1 MDNKLKNN
9 YVRQVSN
16 LKQKINRYEPK
27 IKFNEDSKAKR
38 INVFKTE
45 KQNINID
52 YSNYKN
58 IIKKYNK
65 GEIKNIKEVQLAE
78 EKLQNTIATYDSIF
92 NRYNKDYI
100 KYIINSN
107 KDMKILNAKLSG
119 IKDVKNVTELDNKF
133 SQVAKIINDL
143 TEQMERE
150 NGKIDNFTTYSTDD
164 IYDRLF
170 GSANE
175 SPYYEEIVDELADS
189 KAEFRVSIIKP
200 LRQSGVMSD
209 EMYQVINDLLQL

>member
-16 LKQKINRYEPK
+16 LKQKINRRDRRIVFDK
-27 IKFNEDSKAKR
+27 DKSKKV
-38 INVFKTE
+38 NVSFS
-45 KQNINID
+45 KQLSEINID

-58 IIKKYNK
+58 AIKKYNK
-65 GEIKNIKEVQLAE
+65 GDIKNIKEVQLAE
-78 EKLQNTIATYDSIF
+78 EKLQGTLATYNSIF
-92 NRYNKDYI
+92 DRRNIEYQKFLLYESE
-100 KYIINSN
+100 KL
-107 KDMKILNAKLSG
+107 LNARLSG
-119 IKDVKNVTELDNKF
+119 IKGVKNVSELDNKF
-133 SQVAKIINDL
+133 SQVADIINNL

-150 NGKIDNFTTYSTDD
+150 NGKTDNFTTYSTDD

-175 SPYYEEIVDELADS
+175 SPYYEEIADELADS

>member
-16 LKQKINRYEPK
+16 LKQKINRRDRIIVFDK
-27 IKFNEDSKAKR
+27 DKSKKV
-38 INVFKTE
+38 NVSFS
-45 KQNINID
+45 KQLSEINID

-58 IIKKYNK
+58 AIKKYNK
-65 GEIKNIKEVQLAE
+65 GDIKNIKEVQLAE
-78 EKLQNTIATYDSIF
+78 EKLQGTLATYNSIF
-92 NRYNKDYI
+92 DKRNIEYQKLLLDESEKLLNTRLSSI
-100 KYIINSN
+100 K
-107 KDMKILNAKLSG
+107 G
-119 IKDVKNVTELDNKF
+119 VKNVSELDNKF
-133 SQVAKIINDL
+133 SQVADIINNL
-143 TEQMERE
+143 TEQMERK
-150 NGKIDNFTTYSTDD
+150 NGKTDNFTTYSTDD

>member
-16 LKQKINRYEPK
+16 LKQKINRR
-27 IKFNEDSKAKR
+27 DKR
-38 INVFKTE
+38 IVFDKDKSKKVNVSFS
-45 KQNINID
+45 KQLSEINID

-58 IIKKYNK
+58 AIKKYNK
-65 GEIKNIKEVQLAE
+65 GDIKNIKEVQLAE
-78 EKLQNTIATYDSIF
+78 EKLQGTLVTYNNIF
-92 NRYNKDYI
+92 DRRNI
-100 KYIINSN
+100 KYQKLLLDESE
-107 KDMKILNAKLSG
+107 KLLNARLSG
-119 IKDVKNVTELDNKF
+119 IKGVKNVSELDNKF
-133 SQVAKIINDL
+133 SQVADIINNL

-150 NGKIDNFTTYSTDD
+150 NGKTDNFTTYSTDD

-170 GSANE
+170 GNANE
-175 SPYYEEIVDELADS
+175 SPYYEEIADELADS
-189 KAEFRVSIIKP
+189 KAEFRISIIKP

>member
-16 LKQKINRYEPK
+16 LKRKINRRDRRIVFDK
-27 IKFNEDSKAKR
+27 DKSKKV
-38 INVFKTE
+38 NVSFS
-45 KQNINID
+45 KQLSEINID

-58 IIKKYNK
+58 AIKKYNK
-65 GEIKNIKEVQLAE
+65 GDIKNIKEVQLAE
-78 EKLQNTIATYDSIF
+78 EKLQGTLATYNSIF
-92 NRYNKDYI
+92 DRRNIEYQKFLLDESE
-100 KYIINSN
+100 KL
-107 KDMKILNAKLSG
+107 LNARLSG
-119 IKDVKNVTELDNKF
+119 IKGVKNVSELDNKF
-133 SQVAKIINDL
+133 SQVADIINNL

-150 NGKIDNFTTYSTDD
+150 NGKTDNFTTYSTDD

-175 SPYYEEIVDELADS
+175 SPYYEEIADELADS

>member
-16 LKQKINRYEPK
+16 LKRKINRRDRRIVFDK
-27 IKFNEDSKAKR
+27 DKSKKV
-38 INVFKTE
+38 NVSFS
-45 KQNINID
+45 KQLSEINID

-58 IIKKYNK
+58 AIKKYNK
-65 GEIKNIKEVQLAE
+65 GDIKNIKEVQLAE
-78 EKLQNTIATYDSIF
+78 EKLQGTLATYNSIF
-92 NRYNKDYI
+92 DRRNIEYQKFLLDESE
-100 KYIINSN
+100 KL
-107 KDMKILNAKLSG
+107 LNARLSG
-119 IKDVKNVTELDNKF
+119 IKGVKNVSELDNKF
-133 SQVAKIINDL
+133 SQVADIINNL

-150 NGKIDNFTTYSTDD
+150 NGKTDNFTTYSTDD

-175 SPYYEEIVDELADS
+175 SPYYEEITDELADS

>member
-16 LKQKINRYEPK
+16 LKQKINRRDRRIVFDK
-27 IKFNEDSKAKR
+27 DKSKKV
-38 INVFKTE
+38 NVSFS
-45 KQNINID
+45 KQLSEINID

-58 IIKKYNK
+58 AIKKYNK
-65 GEIKNIKEVQLAE
+65 GDIKNIKEVQLAE
-78 EKLQNTIATYDSIF
+78 EKLQGTLTTYNSIF
-92 NRYNKDYI
+92 DRRNIEYQNFLLDESEKL
-100 KYIINSN
+100 
-107 KDMKILNAKLSG
+107 LNARLSG
-119 IKDVKNVTELDNKF
+119 IKGVKNVSELDNKF
-133 SQVAKIINDL
+133 SQVADIINNL

-150 NGKIDNFTTYSTDD
+150 NGKTDNFTTYSTDD

-175 SPYYEEIVDELADS
+175 SPYYEEIADEFADS

>member
-16 LKQKINRYEPK
+16 LKQKINRRDRRIVFDK
-27 IKFNEDSKAKR
+27 DKSKKV
-38 INVFKTE
+38 NVSFS
-45 KQNINID
+45 KQLSEINID

-58 IIKKYNK
+58 AIKKYNK
-65 GEIKNIKEVQLAE
+65 GDIKNIKEVQLAE
-78 EKLQNTIATYDSIF
+78 EKLQSTLATYNSIF
-92 NRYNKDYI
+92 DRRNIEYQKFLLDESE
-100 KYIINSN
+100 KL
-107 KDMKILNAKLSG
+107 LNARLSG
-119 IKDVKNVTELDNKF
+119 IKGVKNVSELDNKF
-133 SQVAKIINDL
+133 SQVADIINNL

-150 NGKIDNFTTYSTDD
+150 NGKTDNFTTYSTDD

-175 SPYYEEIVDELADS
+175 SPYYEEITDELADS

>member
-16 LKQKINRYEPK
+16 LKQKINRRDRRIVFDK
-27 IKFNEDSKAKR
+27 DKNKKVNVSFSKQLS
-38 INVFKTE
+38 E
-45 KQNINID
+45 INID

-58 IIKKYNK
+58 AIKKYNK
-65 GEIKNIKEVQLAE
+65 GDIKNIKEVQLAE
-78 EKLQNTIATYDSIF
+78 EKLQGTLATYNSIF
-92 NRYNKDYI
+92 DKRNIEYQKLLLDESE
-100 KYIINSN
+100 KL
-107 KDMKILNAKLSG
+107 LNARLSG
-119 IKDVKNVTELDNKF
+119 IKGVKNVSELDNKF
-133 SQVAKIINDL
+133 SQVADIINNL

-150 NGKIDNFTTYSTDD
+150 NGKTDNFTTYSTDD

-175 SPYYEEIVDELADS
+175 SPYYEEIADELADS

>member
-16 LKQKINRYEPK
+16 LKQKINRRDRRIVFDK
-27 IKFNEDSKAKR
+27 DKSKKV
-38 INVFKTE
+38 NVSFS
-45 KQNINID
+45 KQLSEINID

-58 IIKKYNK
+58 AIKKYNK
-65 GEIKNIKEVQLAE
+65 GDIKNIKEVQLAE
-78 EKLQNTIATYDSIF
+78 EKLQGTLATYNSIF
-92 NRYNKDYI
+92 DRRNIEYQKFLLDESE
-100 KYIINSN
+100 KL
-107 KDMKILNAKLSG
+107 LNARLSG
-119 IKDVKNVTELDNKF
+119 IKGIKNVSELDNKF
-133 SQVAKIINDL
+133 SQVADIINNL

-150 NGKIDNFTTYSTDD
+150 NGKTDNFTTYSTDD

-175 SPYYEEIVDELADS
+175 SPYYEEIADELADS

>member
-16 LKQKINRYEPK
+16 LKQKINRRDRRIVFDK
-27 IKFNEDSKAKR
+27 DKSKKV
-38 INVFKTE
+38 NVSFS
-45 KQNINID
+45 KQLSEINID

-58 IIKKYNK
+58 AINKYNK
-65 GEIKNIKEVQLAE
+65 GDIKNIKEVQLAE
-78 EKLQNTIATYDSIF
+78 EKLQGTLATYNSIF
-92 NRYNKDYI
+92 DRNIEYQKFLLDESE
-100 KYIINSN
+100 KL
-107 KDMKILNAKLSG
+107 LNARLSG
-119 IKDVKNVTELDNKF
+119 IKGVKNVSELDNKF
-133 SQVAKIINDL
+133 SQVADIINNL

-150 NGKIDNFTTYSTDD
+150 NGKTDNFTTYSTDD

-175 SPYYEEIVDELADS
+175 SPYYEEIADELADS

>member
-16 LKQKINRYEPK
+16 LKQKINRRDRRIVFDK
-27 IKFNEDSKAKR
+27 DKSKKV
-38 INVFKTE
+38 NVSFS
-45 KQNINID
+45 KQLSEINID

-58 IIKKYNK
+58 AIKKYNK
-65 GEIKNIKEVQLAE
+65 GDIKNIKEVQLAE
-78 EKLQNTIATYDSIF
+78 EKLQGTLATYNSIF
-92 NRYNKDYI
+92 DKRNIEYQKLLLDESEKLFNARLSSI
-100 KYIINSN
+100 K
-107 KDMKILNAKLSG
+107 G
-119 IKDVKNVTELDNKF
+119 VKNVIELDNKF
-133 SQVAKIINDL
+133 SQVADIINNL

-150 NGKIDNFTTYSTDD
+150 NGKTDNFTTYSTDD
-164 IYDRLF
+164 IYYRLF

>member
-9 YVRQVSN
+9 YVKQVSN
-16 LKQKINRYEPK
+16 LKQKINKRDRRIVFDK
-27 IKFNEDSKAKR
+27 DKSKKV
-38 INVFKTE
+38 NVSFS
-45 KQNINID
+45 KQLSEINID

-58 IIKKYNK
+58 AIKKYNK
-65 GEIKNIKEVQLAE
+65 GDIKNIKEVQLAE
-78 EKLQNTIATYDSIF
+78 EKLQDTLATYNSIF
-92 NRYNKDYI
+92 DRRNIEYQKFLLDESE
-100 KYIINSN
+100 KL
-107 KDMKILNAKLSG
+107 LNARLSG
-119 IKDVKNVTELDNKF
+119 IKGVKNASELDNKF
-133 SQVAKIINDL
+133 SQVADIINNL

-150 NGKIDNFTTYSTDD
+150 NGKTDNFTTYSTDD

-175 SPYYEEIVDELADS
+175 SPYYEEIADELADS

>member
-16 LKQKINRYEPK
+16 LKQKINRRDRRIVFDK
-27 IKFNEDSKAKR
+27 DKSKKV
-38 INVFKTE
+38 NVSFS
-45 KQNINID
+45 KQLSEINID

-58 IIKKYNK
+58 AIKKYNK
-65 GEIKNIKEVQLAE
+65 GDIKNIKEVQLAE
-78 EKLQNTIATYDSIF
+78 EKLQGTLATYNSIF
-92 NRYNKDYI
+92 DKRNIEYQKLLLDESE
-100 KYIINSN
+100 KL
-107 KDMKILNAKLSG
+107 LNARLSG
-119 IKDVKNVTELDNKF
+119 IKGVKNVIELDNKF
-133 SQVAKIINDL
+133 SQVADIINNL

-150 NGKIDNFTTYSTDD
+150 NGKTDNFTTYSTDD
-164 IYDRLF
+164 IYYRLF

>member
-16 LKQKINRYEPK
+16 LKQKINRRDRK
-27 IKFNEDSKAKR
+27 IVFDKDKSKKV
-38 INVFKTE
+38 NVSFS
-45 KQNINID
+45 KQLSEINID

-58 IIKKYNK
+58 AIKKYNK
-65 GEIKNIKEVQLAE
+65 GDIKNIKEVQLAE
-78 EKLQNTIATYDSIF
+78 EKLQGTLATYNSIF
-92 NRYNKDYI
+92 DRRNIEYQKLLLDESE
-100 KYIINSN
+100 KL
-107 KDMKILNAKLSG
+107 LNARLSG
-119 IKDVKNVTELDNKF
+119 IKGVKNVSELDNKF
-133 SQVAKIINDL
+133 SQVADIINNL

-150 NGKIDNFTTYSTDD
+150 NGKTDNFTTYSTDD

-175 SPYYEEIVDELADS
+175 SPYYEEIADELADS

>member
-16 LKQKINRYEPK
+16 LKQKINRRDRRIVFDK
-27 IKFNEDSKAKR
+27 DKSKKV
-38 INVFKTE
+38 NVSFS
-45 KQNINID
+45 KQLSEINID

-58 IIKKYNK
+58 AIKKYNK
-65 GEIKNIKEVQLAE
+65 GDIKNIKEVQLAE
-78 EKLQNTIATYDSIF
+78 EKLQGTLATYNSIF
-92 NRYNKDYI
+92 DRRNIEYQKLLLDES
-100 KYIINSN
+100 K
-107 KDMKILNAKLSG
+107 KLLNARLSG
-119 IKDVKNVTELDNKF
+119 IKGVKNVSELDNKF
-133 SQVAKIINDL
+133 SQVADIINNL
-143 TEQMERE
+143 TEQMEIE
-150 NGKIDNFTTYSTDD
+150 NGKTDNFTTYSTDD

>member
-9 YVRQVSN
+9 YVKQVSN

-27 IKFNEDSKAKR
+27 INFNENSKAKR

-78 EKLQNTIATYDSIF
+78 EKLQGTIATYNSIF

-100 KYIINSN
+100 KYIINNN

-119 IKDVKNVTELDNKF
+119 IKDVKNATELDNKF
-133 SQVAKIINDL
+133 SQVANIINDL

-150 NGKIDNFTTYSTDD
+150 NGKTDNFTTYSTDD

-170 GSANE
+170 GGANE

>member
-16 LKQKINRYEPK
+16 LKQKINRRDRRIVFDK
-27 IKFNEDSKAKR
+27 DKSKKV
-38 INVFKTE
+38 NVSFS
-45 KQNINID
+45 KQLSEINID

-58 IIKKYNK
+58 AIKKYNK
-65 GEIKNIKEVQLAE
+65 GDIKNIKEVQLAE
-78 EKLQNTIATYDSIF
+78 EKLQGTLATYNSIF
-92 NRYNKDYI
+92 DKRNIEYLKLLLYENK
-100 KYIINSN
+100 KL
-107 KDMKILNAKLSG
+107 LNARISG
-119 IKDVKNVTELDNKF
+119 IKGVKNVSELDNKF
-133 SQVAKIINDL
+133 SQVADIINNL
-143 TEQMERE
+143 TEQMERK
-150 NGKIDNFTTYSTDD
+150 NGKTDNFTTYSTDD

-175 SPYYEEIVDELADS
+175 SPYYEEIADELADS

>member
-16 LKQKINRYEPK
+16 LKQKINRRDRRIVFDK
-27 IKFNEDSKAKR
+27 DKSKKV
-38 INVFKTE
+38 NVFFS
-45 KQNINID
+45 KQLSEINID

-58 IIKKYNK
+58 AIKKYNK
-65 GEIKNIKEVQLAE
+65 GDIKNIKEVQLAE
-78 EKLQNTIATYDSIF
+78 EKLQDTLATYNSIF
-92 NRYNKDYI
+92 DRRNIEYQKFLLYESE
-100 KYIINSN
+100 KL
-107 KDMKILNAKLSG
+107 LNARLSG
-119 IKDVKNVTELDNKF
+119 IKGVKNVSELDNKF
-133 SQVAKIINDL
+133 SQVADIINNL

-150 NGKIDNFTTYSTDD
+150 NGKTDNFTTYSTDD

-175 SPYYEEIVDELADS
+175 SPYYEEIADELADS

>member
-16 LKQKINRYEPK
+16 LKQKINRR
-27 IKFNEDSKAKR
+27 DRR
-38 INVFKTE
+38 IVFDKDKNKKVNVFFS
-45 KQNINID
+45 KQLSEINID

-58 IIKKYNK
+58 AIKKYNK
-65 GEIKNIKEVQLAE
+65 GDIKNIKEVQLAE
-78 EKLQNTIATYDSIF
+78 EKLQGTLATYNSIF
-92 NRYNKDYI
+92 DKRNIEYQKLLLDESE
-100 KYIINSN
+100 KL
-107 KDMKILNAKLSG
+107 LNARLSG
-119 IKDVKNVTELDNKF
+119 IKGVKNVSELDNKF
-133 SQVAKIINDL
+133 SQVADIINNL

-150 NGKIDNFTTYSTDD
+150 NGKTDNFTTYSTDD

-175 SPYYEEIVDELADS
+175 SPYYEEIADELADS

>member
-16 LKQKINRYEPK
+16 LKQKINRRDRRIVFDK
-27 IKFNEDSKAKR
+27 DKGKKVNVSFSKQLS
-38 INVFKTE
+38 E
-45 KQNINID
+45 INID

-58 IIKKYNK
+58 AIKKYNK
-65 GEIKNIKEVQLAE
+65 GDIKNIKEVQLAE
-78 EKLQNTIATYDSIF
+78 EKLQGTLATYNSIF
-92 NRYNKDYI
+92 DIRNIEYQKFLLDESE
-100 KYIINSN
+100 KL
-107 KDMKILNAKLSG
+107 LNARLSG
-119 IKDVKNVTELDNKF
+119 IKGVKNVSELDNKF
-133 SQVAKIINDL
+133 SQVADIINNL

-150 NGKIDNFTTYSTDD
+150 NGKTDNFTTYSTDD

-175 SPYYEEIVDELADS
+175 SPYYEEIADELADS

>member
-16 LKQKINRYEPK
+16 LKQKINRRDRRIVFDK
-27 IKFNEDSKAKR
+27 DKSKKV
-38 INVFKTE
+38 NVSFS
-45 KQNINID
+45 KQLSEINID

-58 IIKKYNK
+58 AIKKYNK
-65 GEIKNIKEVQLAE
+65 GDIKNIKEVQLAE
-78 EKLQNTIATYDSIF
+78 EKLQGTLATYNSIF
-92 NRYNKDYI
+92 DRRNIEYQKFLLDESE
-100 KYIINSN
+100 KL
-107 KDMKILNAKLSG
+107 LNARLSG
-119 IKDVKNVTELDNKF
+119 IKGVKNVSELDNKF
-133 SQVAKIINDL
+133 SQVADIINNL

-150 NGKIDNFTTYSTDD
+150 NGKTDNFTTYSTDD

-175 SPYYEEIVDELADS
+175 SPYYEEIADEFADS

>member
-16 LKQKINRYEPK
+16 LKQKINRRDRRIVFDK
-27 IKFNEDSKAKR
+27 DKSKKV
-38 INVFKTE
+38 NVSFS
-45 KQNINID
+45 KQLSEINID

-58 IIKKYNK
+58 AIKKYNK
-65 GEIKNIKEVQLAE
+65 GDIKNIKEVQLAE
-78 EKLQNTIATYDSIF
+78 EKLQGTLATYNSIF
-92 NRYNKDYI
+92 DRRNIEYQ
-100 KYIINSN
+100 
-107 KDMKILNAKLSG
+107 KILLDESEKLLNVRLSG
-119 IKDVKNVTELDNKF
+119 IKGVKNVSELDNKF
-133 SQVAKIINDL
+133 SQVADIINNL

-150 NGKIDNFTTYSTDD
+150 NGKTDNFTTYSTDD

>member
-16 LKQKINRYEPK
+16 LKQKINRRDRRIVFDK
-27 IKFNEDSKAKR
+27 DKSKKV
-38 INVFKTE
+38 NVSFS
-45 KQNINID
+45 KQLSEINID

-58 IIKKYNK
+58 AIKKYNK
-65 GEIKNIKEVQLAE
+65 GDIKNIKEVQLAE
-78 EKLQNTIATYDSIF
+78 EKLQGTLATYNSIF
-92 NRYNKDYI
+92 DRRNIEYQKFLLDE
-100 KYIINSN
+100 SE
-107 KDMKILNAKLSG
+107 KIFNVRLSG
-119 IKDVKNVTELDNKF
+119 IKGVKNVSELDNKF
-133 SQVAKIINDL
+133 SQVADIINNL

-150 NGKIDNFTTYSTDD
+150 NGKTDNFTTYSTDD

>member
-9 YVRQVSN
+9 YVRQVIN
-16 LKQKINRYEPK
+16 LKQKINRRDRRIVFDK
-27 IKFNEDSKAKR
+27 DKSKKV
-38 INVFKTE
+38 NVSFS
-45 KQNINID
+45 KQLSEINID

-58 IIKKYNK
+58 AIKKYNK
-65 GEIKNIKEVQLAE
+65 GDIKNIKEVQLAE
-78 EKLQNTIATYDSIF
+78 EKLQGTLATYNSIF
-92 NRYNKDYI
+92 DRRNIEYQKFLLDESE
-100 KYIINSN
+100 KL
-107 KDMKILNAKLSG
+107 LNARLSG
-119 IKDVKNVTELDNKF
+119 IKGVKNVSELDNKF
-133 SQVAKIINDL
+133 SQVADIINNL

-150 NGKIDNFTTYSTDD
+150 NGKTDNFTTYSTDD

-175 SPYYEEIVDELADS
+175 SPYYEEIADELADS

>member
-1 MDNKLKNN
+1 
-9 YVRQVSN
+9 
-16 LKQKINRYEPK
+16 
-27 IKFNEDSKAKR
+27 
-38 INVFKTE
+38 
-45 KQNINID
+45 
-52 YSNYKN
+52 
-58 IIKKYNK
+58 
-65 GEIKNIKEVQLAE
+65 
-78 EKLQNTIATYDSIF
+78 
-92 NRYNKDYI
+92 
-100 KYIINSN
+100 
-107 KDMKILNAKLSG
+107 MKILNAKLSG
-119 IKDVKNVTELDNKF
+119 IKDVKNATELDNKF
-133 SQVAKIINDL
+133 SQVANIINDL

-150 NGKIDNFTTYSTDD
+150 NGKTDNFTTYSTDD

>member
-16 LKQKINRYEPK
+16 LKQKINKRDRRIVFDK
-27 IKFNEDSKAKR
+27 DKSKKV
-38 INVFKTE
+38 NVSFS
-45 KQNINID
+45 KQLSEINID

-58 IIKKYNK
+58 AIKKYNK
-65 GEIKNIKEVQLAE
+65 GDIKNIKEVQLAE
-78 EKLQNTIATYDSIF
+78 EKLQSTLATYNSIF
-92 NRYNKDYI
+92 DRRNIEYQKFLLDESE
-100 KYIINSN
+100 KL
-107 KDMKILNAKLSG
+107 LNARLSG
-119 IKDVKNVTELDNKF
+119 IKGVKNVSELDNKF
-133 SQVAKIINDL
+133 SQVADIINNL

-150 NGKIDNFTTYSTDD
+150 NGKTDNFTTYSTDD

-175 SPYYEEIVDELADS
+175 SPYYEEIADELADS

>member
-16 LKQKINRYEPK
+16 LKQKINRRDRRIVFDK
-27 IKFNEDSKAKR
+27 DKSKKV
-38 INVFKTE
+38 NVSFS
-45 KQNINID
+45 KQLSEINID

-58 IIKKYNK
+58 AIKKYNK
-65 GEIKNIKEVQLAE
+65 GDIKNIKEVQLAE
-78 EKLQNTIATYDSIF
+78 EKLQGTLATYNSIF
-92 NRYNKDYI
+92 DRRNIEYQKLLLDESE
-100 KYIINSN
+100 KL
-107 KDMKILNAKLSG
+107 LNARLSG
-119 IKDVKNVTELDNKF
+119 IKGVKNVSELDNKF
-133 SQVAKIINDL
+133 SQVADIINNL

-150 NGKIDNFTTYSTDD
+150 NGKTDNFTTYSTDD

-175 SPYYEEIVDELADS
+175 SPYYEEIADELADS

>member
-16 LKQKINRYEPK
+16 LKQKINRRDRRIVFYK
-27 IKFNEDSKAKR
+27 DKNKKVNVSFSKQLS
-38 INVFKTE
+38 E
-45 KQNINID
+45 INID

-58 IIKKYNK
+58 AIKKYNK
-65 GEIKNIKEVQLAE
+65 GDIKNIKEVQLAE
-78 EKLQNTIATYDSIF
+78 EKLQGTLATYNSIF
-92 NRYNKDYI
+92 DKRNIEYQKLLLDESE
-100 KYIINSN
+100 KL
-107 KDMKILNAKLSG
+107 LNARLSG
-119 IKDVKNVTELDNKF
+119 IKGVKNVSELDNKF
-133 SQVAKIINDL
+133 SQVADIINNL

-150 NGKIDNFTTYSTDD
+150 NGKTDNFTTYSTDD

-175 SPYYEEIVDELADS
+175 SPYYEEIADELADS

>member
-16 LKQKINRYEPK
+16 LKQKINRRNRRIVFDK
-27 IKFNEDSKAKR
+27 DKSKKV
-38 INVFKTE
+38 NVSFS
-45 KQNINID
+45 KQLSEINID

-58 IIKKYNK
+58 AIKKYNK
-65 GEIKNIKEVQLAE
+65 GDIKNIKEVQLAE
-78 EKLQNTIATYDSIF
+78 EKLQGTLATYNSIF
-92 NRYNKDYI
+92 DRRNIEYQKFLLDESE
-100 KYIINSN
+100 KL
-107 KDMKILNAKLSG
+107 LNARLSG
-119 IKDVKNVTELDNKF
+119 IKGVKNVSELDNKF
-133 SQVAKIINDL
+133 SQVADIINNL

-150 NGKIDNFTTYSTDD
+150 NGKTDNFTTYSTDD

>member
-16 LKQKINRYEPK
+16 LKQKINRRDRRIVFDK
-27 IKFNEDSKAKR
+27 DKSKKVNAS
-38 INVFKTE
+38 FS
-45 KQNINID
+45 KQLSEINID

-58 IIKKYNK
+58 AIKKYNK
-65 GEIKNIKEVQLAE
+65 GDIKNIKEVQLAE
-78 EKLQNTIATYDSIF
+78 EKLQGTLATYNSIF
-92 NRYNKDYI
+92 DRRNIEYQKFLLDESE
-100 KYIINSN
+100 KL
-107 KDMKILNAKLSG
+107 LNARLSG
-119 IKDVKNVTELDNKF
+119 IKGVKNVSELDNKF
-133 SQVAKIINDL
+133 SQVADIINNL

-150 NGKIDNFTTYSTDD
+150 NGKTDNFTTYSTDD

>member
-16 LKQKINRYEPK
+16 LKQKINRRDRRIVFDK
-27 IKFNEDSKAKR
+27 DKSKKV
-38 INVFKTE
+38 NVSFS
-45 KQNINID
+45 KQLSEINID

-58 IIKKYNK
+58 AIKKYNK
-65 GEIKNIKEVQLAE
+65 GDIKNIKEVQLAE
-78 EKLQNTIATYDSIF
+78 EKLQGTLATYNSIF
-92 NRYNKDYI
+92 DKKNIEYQKLLLDESE
-100 KYIINSN
+100 KL
-107 KDMKILNAKLSG
+107 LNARLSG
-119 IKDVKNVTELDNKF
+119 IKGVKNVSELDNKF
-133 SQVAKIINDL
+133 SQVADIINNL

-150 NGKIDNFTTYSTDD
+150 NGKTDNFTTYSTDD

-175 SPYYEEIVDELADS
+175 SPYYEEIADELADS